1 MIEKILILLVAY
13 TAIFAHDGLNLKQAS
28 SRVRSVYGILMIA
41 SLYLSLIYVLDLRWP
56 NLDELVHFFLKD
68 PAKKIVESIKV
79 PS

>member
-28 SRVRSVYGILMIA
+28 SRVKSVYGILMIA
-41 SLYLSLIYVLDLRWP
+41 SLYPSLIYVLELSWP
-56 NLDELVHFFLKD
+56 NLDELINFFLKK
-68 PAKKIVESIKV
+68 PAEKIVESIKI

>member
-28 SRVRSVYGILMIA
+28 SRERFVHSILMIA
-41 SLYLSLIYVLDLRWP
+41 SLYPSLIYVLDLRWP

-68 PAKKIVESIKV
+68 PAEKIVESIKV

>member
-41 SLYLSLIYVLDLRWP
+41 SLYPSLIYVLELRWP
-56 NLDELVHFFLKD
+56 NLDELIYFFFKD
-68 PAKKIVESIKV
+68 PAEKIVESIKV

>member
-41 SLYLSLIYVLDLRWP
+41 TLYPSLIYVLDLRWP

-68 PAKKIVESIKV
+68 PAEKIVESIKV

>member
-13 TAIFAHDGLNLKQAS
+13 TAIFVYDGLNLKHAS
-28 SRVRSVYGILMIA
+28 SRVRFVYGILMIA
-41 SLYLSLIYVLDLRWP
+41 SLYLSLIYVLELRWP

-68 PAKKIVESIKV
+68 PAKRIVELVKL